1 MNIHEFEFEWKKK
14 NLEEYEEEARWEE
27 DRTPWWMILIGC
39 FDFKDFYFFYLIF
52 HLFNLKKGLY
62 DF

>member
-27 DRTPWWMILIGC
+27 DRTP
-39 FDFKDFYFFYLIF
+39 
-52 HLFNLKKGLY
+52 
-62 DF
+62 